1 MFALWS
7 YRSKGFL
14 LKKNNYYLHKYINE
28 KNDVFMVIKS
38 FKEFIGE
45 SFERGYGLNLTAI
58 NRSGEIFNETRL
70 FDTIDE
76 IRKFMNNWISTNGGY
91 IKYFDICSGS
101 NFSDSEFLEVWGGTD
116 GYFYNV
122 LNSTYKNRQQFTYS
136 EIKNIKRSEIEVNSF
151 LGIK

>member
-1 MFALWS
+1 M
-7 YRSKGFL
+7 K
-14 LKKNNYYLHKYINE
+14 
-28 KNDVFMVIKS
+28 IKT
-38 FKEFIGE
+38 FKEFINE
-45 SFERGYGLNLTAI
+45 SFERGYGLNMVAI
-58 NRSGEIFNETRL
+58 NKDGKTFTETRL

-76 IRKFMNNWISTNGGY
+76 IRKFMNDWISTNGGY

-101 NFSDSEFLEVWGGTD
+101 NFSDPECLEVWGGTD

-136 EIKNIKRSEIEVNSF
+136 EIKKIKRSEIDVNSF